1 MAALNPT
8 AAGDA
13 ILDALRIVLPE
24 LGDGSLQELFR
35 AIGSTPP
42 PALLAVISGLKQEAG
57 LKMVQAILPHASGP
71 VRRAAVHVIFRRD
84 QLWPVPV
91 IDQLLRDDEAEMRRL
106 AVMKLV
112 SDPDLATAANILG
125 VASKAGTYD
134 VDVALGL
141 AELLHRHRHRPEVRA
156 GWRQWMWSRRW
167 WASLLFINMGKSRSA
182 AA

>member
-1 MAALNPT
+1 
-8 AAGDA
+8 
-13 ILDALRIVLPE
+13 
-24 LGDGSLQELFR
+24 
-35 AIGSTPP
+35 
-42 PALLAVISGLKQEAG
+42 
-57 LKMVQAILPHASGP
+57 MVQAILPHASGP

-84 QLWPVPV
+84 LRWPVPL
-91 IDQLLRDDEAEMRRL
+91 IDRLLRDDEAEIRRL

-112 SDPDLATAANILG
+112 SDTDLATAANILAA
-125 VASKAGTYD
+125 ASKAGTYE

-167 WASLLFINMGKSRSA
+167 WASLLFINMSGKSRSA